1 MIILGQKRPD
11 KREIPMGYHMGGG
24 GGLMGYY
31 VAIKGI
37 IPIDFILEQII
48 SDKYGA

>member
-1 MIILGQKRPD
+1 
-11 KREIPMGYHMGGG
+11 MGYHMGGG

-37 IPIDFILEQII
+37 ITIDFSLEQII
-48 SDKYGA
+48 LDNYGTLINKQF